1 MGCSNSKSLEGD
13 DQGLL
18 AHSPSDHNG
27 PNRSQFKAAPE
38 TAHHQQQHPSS
49 ATSYNQQHNSNHNNH
64 APPPQAAPPHLNQP
78 QRYPPNQAPAPP
90 VKKLPSTATPVNRAQ
105 DRYDAIDATK
115 KLVSDGVTLRY
126 AYLSQRGH
134 YPDDPFKANQDAYCV
149 DESITTGVNDAF
161 FGVFDGHGAT
171 GDLCAIYAKQHLPQQ
186 VRHFIAQARKSQGS
200 NGEVPKEAVQSALVH
215 AHVETNRGLHRNT
228 TIDDSLSGTTAIS
241 MFMHGKRNR
250 ITICNVGDSRC
261 IIGQEQSGPGGKK
274 SLKAF
279 PLSRDQTPY
288 RKDERKRIRATGARI
303 LSLDQLEGLEP
314 IVDASENEDF
324 ELGEEL
330 DEGGDPP
337 RVWHPT
343 GDYPGTAFTR
353 SIGDAMAEE
362 LGVFAEPEMLTREIL
377 PEDKILILA
386 SDGVFEFLTNQSVV
400 DICAKFADPLE
411 ACRAVVA
418 EAYELW
424 LQYELRTDDIT
435 IICMFIDRVV
445 GEHAPGQSSEFGRP
459 STSNQPVHVSDTGE
473 DVSESD
479 EGALDNAVM
488 SDQGLKPV
496 RKNVSKEK
504 SKEIQKLKELGKRT
518 LHAQETEDADFDW
531 KKHATKK
538 TKDEKE
544 GIADAIKASIMFRNI
559 NDEQREMI
567 YSCMESVKVRA
578 GDWVIR
584 QGTVGDRFYIIDEGR
599 FEVRIVPDGE
609 EDLTGEGGHIVHVY
623 EGSRARHA
631 HPAFGELALMYSA
644 PRSASIVAQTDGH
657 LWALHRAAF
666 RQVLIHAQDHRK
678 ELKKTLGEI
687 PYFQYLD
694 SDGINK
700 LAAIMD
706 EITFGRG
713 ESLCQQ
719 GQVGDTMFVIASGS
733 CYSVR
738 VNSKGEH
745 KRGNIKAGQYFG
757 DEIFSGKGKYLQT
770 VVAGQTTTC
779 WQLDANLLK
788 QTMGPLLQGGK

>member
-1 MGCSNSKSLEGD
+1 MGCTQSKGQYVEER
-13 DQGLL
+13 GLL
-18 AHSPSDHNG
+18 NDEEANMRMSKMS
-27 PNRSQFKAAPE
+27 AVPE
-38 TAHHQQQHPSS
+38 ASV
-49 ATSYNQQHNSNHNNH
+49 
-64 APPPQAAPPHLNQP
+64 PPPQQQQQKKQQPQKPKKPKQHKPPPQHKPKPQAPPQQRQP
-78 QRYPPNQAPAPP
+78 PPAANKAP
-90 VKKLPSTATPVNRAQ
+90 KSKLPSTATPVNRAQ
-105 DRYDAIDATK
+105 DRTDAIEASRTFTC
-115 KLVSDGVTLRY
+115 DGVTMRY

-134 YPDDPFKANQDAYCV
+134 YPDDPLKANQDAYSV
-149 DESITTGVNDAF
+149 TENLTGSDAF
-161 FGVFDGHGAT
+161 FGVFDGHGAA
-171 GDLCAIYAKQHLPQQ
+171 GDGTSIYAKKNLHKNLRMQLDKAKKAKDGH
-186 VRHFIAQARKSQGS
+186 I
-200 NGEVPKEAVQSALVH
+200 NKEGVHHALTK
-215 AHVETNRGLHRNT
+215 AHVETNKNLHKNPN
-228 TIDDSLSGTTAIS
+228 IDDSLSGTTAIS
-241 MFMHGKRNR
+241 MYMHGRRNR
-250 ITICNVGDSRC
+250 ITISNVGDSRAVL
-261 IIGQEQSGPGGKK
+261 GQRVQGN
-274 SLKAF
+274 LKAL

-314 IVDASENEDF
+314 IVDASENDEI

-337 RVWHPT
+337 RVWHQT
-343 GDYPGTAFTR
+343 QDYPGTAFTR

-362 LGVFAEPEMLTREIL
+362 LGVFSEPEMLTREIM
-377 PEDKILILA
+377 PDDKIMVLA

-400 DICAKFADPLE
+400 DICAKFSDPLE

-435 IICMFIDRVV
+435 IICMFIDEVKGDPSRRASANS
-445 GEHAPGQSSEFGRP
+445 EPSSRKM
-459 STSNQPVHVSDTGE
+459 SRTDTDDE
-473 DVSESD
+473 DEMNLVMTT
-479 EGALDNAVM
+479 EGLR
-488 SDQGLKPV
+488 PV

-504 SKEIQKLKELGKRT
+504 SKEIQKLRELGKT
-518 LHAQETEDADFDW
+518 LRGTDREDADFDW
-531 KKHATKK
+531 KKHATEK
-538 TKDEKE
+538 TDEEKA
-544 GIADAIKASIMFRNI
+544 GIAEAIKASVMFRNI

-567 YSCMESVKVRA
+567 FACMESVHVKA
-578 GDWVIR
+578 GSWVIR

-644 PRSASIVAQTDGH
+644 PRSASIVAQSDGH

-666 RQVLIHAQDHRK
+666 RQVLIQAQDHRK
-678 ELKKTLGEI
+678 DLKKVLGDI

-713 ESLCQQ
+713 ENICQQ
-719 GQVGDTMFVIASGS
+719 GQPGETMFVVQSGT
-733 CYSVR
+733 CYSVQMA
-738 VNSKGEH
+738 NSGET
-745 KRGNIKAGQYFG
+745 KRGNIKAGNYFG
-757 DEIFSGKGKYLQT
+757 DEIFSGKGRYNQT
-770 VVAGQTTTC
+770 VVSLQTTTC

-788 QTMGPLLQGGK
+788 QTMGPLLQGGAD